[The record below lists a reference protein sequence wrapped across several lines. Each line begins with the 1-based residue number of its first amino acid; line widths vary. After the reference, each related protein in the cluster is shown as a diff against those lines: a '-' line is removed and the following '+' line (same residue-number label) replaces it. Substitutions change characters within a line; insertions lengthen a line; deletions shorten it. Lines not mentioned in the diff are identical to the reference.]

1 MAKIMRLSFKKLV
14 EILFEDIVTK
24 LEKNKGVKDLCLV
37 GIQLRGAYLAQR
49 IKESIY
55 SIEKVYLPLGV
66 LDITFYRDD
75 LARIG
80 PNPLVRSTDICFDIN
95 DKKVV
100 LIDDVLFTGRTVRC
114 ALDEIMDFGR
124 PKRIELVVL
133 VDRGHREIPI
143 RADLVGKNIPT
154 SPDQDVQVFLRET
167 DEKEDEVVVRDGKR
181 AEL

>member
-1 MAKIMRLSFKKLV
+1 MHLSKIKILNEE
-14 EILFEDIVTK
+14 EIRRIILRISHQI

-37 GIQLRGAYLAQR
+37 GIQLRGVYLAQR

-124 PKRIELVVL
+124 PSSIQLVILIVL
-133 VDRGHREIPI
+133 WRDFNPFMISTCLFLTEKCPARKDI
-143 RADLVGKNIPT
+143 RALLALPSTAGA
-154 SPDQDVQVFLRET
+154 LR
-167 DEKEDEVVVRDGKR
+167 
-181 AEL
+181 